1 MIPKHEIDETIRLM
15 VKYEMEREPLKIMFQ
30 DIVYDVNEPVP
41 DDIIAIV
48 IKRLESVWLRKNDKL
63 TNEMVHNYSI

>member
-15 VKYEMEREPLKIMFQ
+15 IKYEMERGPLKIMFQ

-48 IKRLESVWLRKNDKL
+48 IKRLDSVWLRKNDKL
-63 TNEMVHNYSI
+63 TNEMVHNYNI